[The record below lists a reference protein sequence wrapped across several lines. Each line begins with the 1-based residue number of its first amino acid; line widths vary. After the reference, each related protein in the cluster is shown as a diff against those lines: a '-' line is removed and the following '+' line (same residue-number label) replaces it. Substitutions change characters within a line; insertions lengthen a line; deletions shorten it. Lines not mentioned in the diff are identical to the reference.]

1 MKGWGIE
8 DFINYISFEKRY
20 AQNTLTAYQKD
31 LLEFTA
37 YIEQNFEV
45 SSPEEVKPEFI
56 RTWVYTFTTQK
67 ISPVTIHRKISSIKS
82 YYKFLL
88 RTDRVTKNPLLTIQL
103 PKKPKRL
110 PVFVDEKKMD
120 LLKSSSNTSHLSS
133 YNILL
138 QQVIMELFYQTGIR
152 RTELVNLLEK
162 NIDFYTKEIKVM
174 GKRSK
179 ERIIPFGE
187 DLKKLITDYISE
199 KEKNSLPNEY
209 LLYQENGKMI
219 YDKWV
224 YTLVKQQLSSVTTLK
239 KKSPH
244 VLRHSFATHLL
255 NNGADITSVKNLL
268 GHSSLAATQVYTH
281 NTIEKL
287 KKTYKQAHPRA

>member
-1 MKGWGIE
+1 MKGWCIE
-8 DFINYISFEKRY
+8 EFINYISFEKRY
-20 AQNTLTAYQKD
+20 AQNTCTAYQQD
-31 LLEFTA
+31 LSAFQ
-37 YIEQNFEV
+37 YFIEKEFEV
-45 SSPEEVKPEFI
+45 NSPQAVEPEFI
-56 RTWVYTFTTQK
+56 RTWIHSFITKK
-67 ISPVTIHRKISSIKS
+67 ITSVTIHRKISSVKS
-82 YYKFLL
+82 YYKYLL
-88 RTDRVTKNPLLTIQL
+88 RNNIVTKSPLLTIQL

-110 PVFVDEKKMD
+110 PVFIDEKKMD
-120 LLKSSSNTSHLSS
+120 LLKNQPKNTELSP
-133 YNILL
+133 YQLLL
-138 QQVIMELFYQTGIR
+138 QNLIMELFYQTGIR

-187 DLKKLITDYISE
+187 DLKKLMVDYIAE
-199 KEKNSLPNEY
+199 KEKNELPGDY
-209 LLYQENGKMI
+209 LFCQENGKII
-219 YDKWV
+219 YDEWV
-224 YTLVKQQLSSVTTLK
+224 YLLVKEELSGITTLK

-287 KKTYKQAHPRA
+287 KRTYKQAHPRA

>member
-1 MKGWGIE
+1 MKGWCIE
-8 DFINYISFEKRY
+8 EFINYISFEKRY
-20 AQNTLTAYQKD
+20 AQNTCTVYQQD
-31 LLEFTA
+31 LLEFQLFV
-37 YIEQNFEV
+37 EKNFETNQPQTV
-45 SSPEEVKPEFI
+45 EPEFI
-56 RTWVYTFTTQK
+56 RTWIHSFITHK
-67 ISPVTIHRKISSIKS
+67 ITAVTIHRKISSVKS
-82 YYKFLL
+82 YYKYLL
-88 RTDRVTKNPLLTIQL
+88 RNSIVTKNPLLTIQL

-110 PVFVDEKKMD
+110 PVFIDEKKMD
-120 LLKSSSNTSHLSS
+120 LLKTQTKNTHLSS
-133 YNILL
+133 YQLLL
-138 QQVIMELFYQTGIR
+138 QNVVMELFYQTGIR

-179 ERIIPFGE
+179 ERVIPFGE
-187 DLKKLITDYISE
+187 DLKKLLVDYISE
-199 KEKNSLPNEY
+199 KEKNGLPNDY
-209 LLYQENGKMI
+209 LFYQENGKMI
-219 YDKWV
+219 YDKWI
-224 YTLVKQQLSSVTTLK
+224 YLLVKEELGSITTLK

>member
-1 MKGWGIE
+1 MKGWCIE

-20 AQNTLTAYQKD
+20 AQNTCTAYQQD
-31 LLEFTA
+31 LLEFQ
-37 YIEQNFEV
+37 YFIEKNFETNQPQKV
-45 SSPEEVKPEFI
+45 EPEFI
-56 RTWVYTFTTQK
+56 RTWIHSFITHK
-67 ISPVTIHRKISSIKS
+67 ITAVTIHRKISSVKS
-82 YYKFLL
+82 YYKYLL
-88 RTDRVTKNPLLTIQL
+88 RNNMVTKNPLLTIQL

-120 LLKSSSNTSHLSS
+120 LLKTKTKNASLSS
-133 YNILL
+133 YQLLL
-138 QQVIMELFYQTGIR
+138 QNVIMELFYQTGIR

-179 ERIIPFGE
+179 ERVIPFGE
-187 DLKKLITDYISE
+187 DLKKLLIGYISE

-209 LLYQENGKMI
+209 LFYQENGKMV
-219 YDKWV
+219 YDKWI
-224 YTLVKQQLSSVTTLK
+224 YLLVKEELSSITTLK

>member
-1 MKGWGIE
+1 MKGWCTE
-8 DFINYISFEKRY
+8 EFINYISFEKRY
-20 AQNTLTAYQKD
+20 AQNTCTAYQHD
-31 LLEFTA
+31 LSEFQDF
-37 YIEQNFEV
+37 IEETFETNQPQNVE
-45 SSPEEVKPEFI
+45 PEFI
-56 RTWVYTFTTQK
+56 RTWIHSFITKKV
-67 ISPVTIHRKISSIKS
+67 SASTIHRKISSVKS
-82 YYKFLL
+82 YYKYLL
-88 RTDRVTKNPLLTIQL
+88 RNNIVVKTPLLTIQL

-110 PVFVDEKKMD
+110 PVFIDEKKMD
-120 LLKSSSNTSHLSS
+120 LLKTQTKNIHLSS
-133 YNILL
+133 YQLSL
-138 QQVIMELFYQTGIR
+138 QNLIMELFYQTGIR

-179 ERIIPFGE
+179 ERVIPFGE
-187 DLKKLITDYISE
+187 DLKKIITDYLSE
-199 KEKNSLPNEY
+199 KEKNNLPNEF
-209 LLYQENGKMI
+209 LFYQENGKKI
-219 YDKWV
+219 HDNWV
-224 YTLVKQQLSSVTTLK
+224 YTLVKDELSSITTLK

-268 GHSSLAATQVYTH
+268 GHTSLAATQVYTH

>member
-1 MKGWGIE
+1 MKGWCIE
-8 DFINYISFEKRY
+8 EFINYISFEKRY
-20 AQNTLTAYQKD
+20 AQNTCTAYQQD
-31 LLEFTA
+31 LLEFQFF
-37 YIEQNFEV
+37 IEKNFETNQPQKV
-45 SSPEEVKPEFI
+45 EPEFI
-56 RTWVYTFTTQK
+56 RTWIHSFITHK
-67 ISPVTIHRKISSIKS
+67 ITAVTIHRKISSVKS
-82 YYKFLL
+82 YYKYLL
-88 RTDRVTKNPLLTIQL
+88 RNNVVTKNPLLTIQL

-110 PVFVDEKKMD
+110 PVFIDEKKMD
-120 LLKSSSNTSHLSS
+120 LLKTKTKNASLSS
-133 YNILL
+133 YQLLL
-138 QQVIMELFYQTGIR
+138 QNVIMELFYQTGIR

-179 ERIIPFGE
+179 ERVIPFGE
-187 DLKKLITDYISE
+187 DLKKLLVGYISE
-199 KEKNSLPNEY
+199 KEKNSLPSEY
-209 LLYQENGKMI
+209 LFYQENGKMV
-219 YDKWV
+219 YDKWI
-224 YTLVKQQLSSVTTLK
+224 YLLVKEELSNITTLK